1 MTAPRAW
8 DPLKDLTG
16 IQRRMNQ
23 LFDGALAKSDFG
35 AQGEIETWT
44 PASDV
49 YVLPE
54 ALVFCLELPGFE
66 QAQIDLRLEGDDLV
80 VSGTREM
87 EREQVGER
95 FHRVERPYGRF
106 SRRFRL
112 PSTVDRGLVQAAF
125 RDGVL
130 RVSLPHT
137 HQANAPAIRVTIE

>member
-8 DPLKDLTG
+8 DPLKELIG

-23 LFDGALAKSDFG
+23 LFDGALAKGDVG
-35 AQGEIETWT
+35 AQGEIETWA

-49 YVLPE
+49 YLLPD

-66 QAQIDLRLEGDDLV
+66 QHQIDLRLEGDDLV
-80 VSGTREM
+80 VSGAREM
-87 EREQVGER
+87 EREQAGER

-112 PSTVDRGLVQAAF
+112 PSTVDRNGVQAAF

-137 HQANAPAIRVTIE
+137 EPVHAPPIRVTID